1 MQKMVV
7 GDVPEEVGRQDHV
20 LLEVVEVME
29 VPEVLLNYHIS
40 TLLISTM
47 LFLDFNL
54 LILLYFSELSLVIL
68 EMEPMF

>member
-1 MQKMVV
+1 MVV

-68 EMEPMF
+68 EMGPMF

>member
-7 GDVPEEVGRQDHV
+7 GDVPEEVGRQNHV

-40 TLLISTM
+40 TLLISIM
-47 LFLDFNL
+47 LFLH
-54 LILLYFSELSLVIL
+54 IYISSKS
-68 EMEPMF
+68 